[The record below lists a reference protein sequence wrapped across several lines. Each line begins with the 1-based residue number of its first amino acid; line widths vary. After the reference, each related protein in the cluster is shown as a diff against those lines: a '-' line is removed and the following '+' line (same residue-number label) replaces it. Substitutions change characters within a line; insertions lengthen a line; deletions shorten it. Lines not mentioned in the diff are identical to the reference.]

1 MKLFFLNLERSLQ
14 FCNQRDAAI
23 VGILQ
28 ATIHTFPRFSTGITA
43 HPIAKFGIGIQESS
57 TKCFQD
63 RSCFAINQ
71 SINPQ
76 RQKTHYVEEF
86 LHVFLSLISFCC
98 VQTLSPPVRLIVCQR
113 LIIPVA
119 QGEREENCMAHLLE
133 TWCTYFLLDLNQ
145 MPQNSPR
152 NTTRRRKEQSV
163 AIVSSAILKLSNFA
177 RRNPPLLLLLLD
189 HHKQMQ
195 SHDLPF
201 IPYVASFGTCNHET
215 IHLSPLH
222 KTL

>member
-1 MKLFFLNLERSLQ
+1 MLSGPQLL
-14 FCNQRDAAI
+14 C
-23 VGILQ
+23 
-28 ATIHTFPRFSTGITA
+28 
-43 HPIAKFGIGIQESS
+43 
-57 TKCFQD
+57 
-63 RSCFAINQ
+63 NQ

-86 LHVFLSLISFCC
+86 LYVFLSLISFCC

-113 LIIPVA
+113 LIIPVS

-133 TWCTYFLLDLNQ
+133 TWCTYFLLDLIQ
-145 MPQNSPR
+145 MLQNSPR
-152 NTTRRRKEQSV
+152 NTIRRRKEQSV

-177 RRNPPLLLLLLD
+177 RRNPPPLLLLD